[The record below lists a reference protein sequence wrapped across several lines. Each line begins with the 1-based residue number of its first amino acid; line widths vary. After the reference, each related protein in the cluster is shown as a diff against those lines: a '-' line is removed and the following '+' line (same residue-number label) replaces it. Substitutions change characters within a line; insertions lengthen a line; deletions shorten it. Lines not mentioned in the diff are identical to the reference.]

1 MPADSEYRALT
12 DHLEWIGYV
21 QPVGLVVS
29 AAALVDC
36 QAYVD
41 RNIFDPQQ
49 ALLNCLSEESP
60 RRVADFARF
69 TQGVLEWRKAD
80 LQNVDPGNTAQQQL
94 CVALP
99 EYGQTLQPTFA
110 VPDPHP
116 DADAPPWLMLITELE
131 AGTDFDQPAADAA
144 SLWNAA
150 PQAKF
155 ERLLRETNIPIG
167 LLVNG
172 DALRLVYSPRGEN
185 SGHITFPFEA
195 MATVAGR
202 PMLSALHMLLC
213 AARLFTLP
221 PEQRL
226 PALLAHSRKA
236 QSRVSA
242 QLADQVL
249 GALYELL
256 RGFQSANATPK
267 PATLVTAPTPPL
279 QHLLC
284 TNGQKIYKGI
294 LTVLLRLI
302 FLLYA
307 EDRGLICTSALYSN
321 YYSVA
326 GLFDCLRADAAVYPD
341 TMEQRYGAWARL
353 LVLFRLIHGGVNHP
367 ELSIPAREG
376 YLFDPDQFPF
386 LEGRNDNQPHDPS
399 IPADLPRISDHTVY
413 HVLEKLMLLEGQRI
427 SYRTLDVE
435 QIGSVY
441 ETMIGFE
448 LIAADGPSII
458 LRPTG
463 AHGAPT
469 VLNLAATLGMEASRR
484 TGWIKQQTG
493 HDITGQAAQSVKAAA
508 TVDQLLE
515 ALQKKIARDI
525 TPAPVPAGTMLL
537 SPTDERR
544 RSGSHYTPR
553 ALTEPI
559 VRKALA
565 PMLAALG
572 QRPTPEDILELKIC
586 DPAMGSGA
594 FLVEAC
600 RQLADEVVKA
610 WHAHNQHPLIPPD
623 EDEVLHARRI
633 VAQRC
638 LYGVDR
644 NPMAVDLAR
653 LSLWLA
659 TLAKK
664 HPFTFLDHVLRCGD
678 SLVGLTRRQITDG
691 HWLVTNQRIFGQE
704 HIDSCIGQAIALRK
718 EILAAGDHVPHP
730 IKSAKLAEA
739 DQTTNGVRFF
749 GDVITA
755 AFFSAE
761 NGRKRQAARDE
772 YVNRL
777 AAYLRSCDM
786 SLRPGDVVATLRAG
800 ANPVLPFHWEVEFPE
815 VFDRENGGFDVI
827 VGNPPFAGK
836 NTLIAGNR
844 RFYPDFL
851 AAIHEQSNGNTDVSA
866 HFFRRVFNL
875 LRLGGTMGLIATNTI
890 AQGDTRSTGL
900 RYICTHGGSIY
911 CARRRYKWPGQAAVV
926 VCIVHIFKNRPGLPP
941 PSCELDGRTVDQITA
956 FLFHAGGHDDPHQL
970 LANAGISFIGSYVL
984 GMGFT
989 FDDTDTKGI
998 ASSIAEMHRLIAKDP
1013 RNAECIFPY
1022 IGGEEICT
1030 SPTHAHHRYTIDF
1043 GEMSLEQAAAWPD
1056 LLAIVEAKVK
1066 PERANNPIPARRD
1079 RWWQHAGKCPELYS
1093 TITGLSRVLA
1103 ITRVTQHL
1111 APTFL
1116 PNNIVYADSTVIIAL
1131 EQFSALAILQ
1141 SRIHEIW
1148 ARVLASSMKDDMRYT
1163 PTDCFETFPFPAN
1176 FLDNPDLENAGKT
1189 YYEFRAQLM
1198 IRNNQG
1204 LTETYNRFHNPA
1216 ESSADIVTLRELHEQ
1231 LDRAVLKAY
1240 GWADIQPVCQFILD
1254 YEDEPETE
1262 SNAGRT
1268 SNRKKP
1274 WRCRWPDETRDEILA
1289 RLLEL
1294 NHQRHNAATPTTPAP
1309 ATPKP
1314 ASPLAAPPSAI
1325 TRARKRKAPAAT
1337 PNLFPEDPHPNVDS
1351 VKIVPTEKGTQPS

>member
-1 MPADSEYRALT
+1 
-12 DHLEWIGYV
+12 
-21 QPVGLVVS
+21 
-29 AAALVDC
+29 
-36 QAYVD
+36 
-41 RNIFDPQQ
+41 
-49 ALLNCLSEESP
+49 
-60 RRVADFARF
+60 
-69 TQGVLEWRKAD
+69 
-80 LQNVDPGNTAQQQL
+80 
-94 CVALP
+94 
-99 EYGQTLQPTFA
+99 
-110 VPDPHP
+110 
-116 DADAPPWLMLITELE
+116 
-131 AGTDFDQPAADAA
+131 
-144 SLWNAA
+144 
-150 PQAKF
+150 
-155 ERLLRETNIPIG
+155 
-167 LLVNG
+167 
-172 DALRLVYSPRGEN
+172 
-185 SGHITFPFEA
+185 
-195 MATVAGR
+195 
-202 PMLSALHMLLC
+202 MLLDG
-213 AARLFTLP
+213 
-221 PEQRL
+221 QRL
-226 PALLAHSRKA
+226 
-236 QSRVSA
+236 
-242 QLADQVL
+242 
-249 GALYELL
+249 
-256 RGFQSANATPK
+256 
-267 PATLVTAPTPPL
+267 
-279 QHLLC
+279 
-284 TNGQKIYKGI
+284 
-294 LTVLLRLI
+294 
-302 FLLYA
+302 
-307 EDRGLICTSALYSN
+307 
-321 YYSVA
+321 
-326 GLFDCLRADAAVYPD
+326 
-341 TMEQRYGAWARL
+341 
-353 LVLFRLIHGGVNHP
+353 
-367 ELSIPAREG
+367 
-376 YLFDPDQFPF
+376 
-386 LEGRNDNQPHDPS
+386 
-399 IPADLPRISDHTVY
+399 
-413 HVLEKLMLLEGQRI
+413 

-448 LIAADGPSII
+448 LMLTDGPSII

-469 VLNLAATLGMEASRR
+469 VLNLAATLGMEPSKRA
-484 TGWIKQQTG
+484 GWIKQQTG
-493 HDITGQAAQSVKAAA
+493 HDITGQAAQCVKAAA

-525 TPAPVPAGTMLL
+525 TPAPVSAGTMLL

-559 VRKALA
+559 VRKALV

-572 QRPTPEDILELKIC
+572 QMPTPEDILELKIC

-610 WHAHNQHPLIPPD
+610 WHTHNRQPIIPPD
-623 EDEVLHARRI
+623 EDEILHARRI

-659 TLAKK
+659 TLAKN

-678 SLVGLTRRQITDG
+678 SLVGLTRRQISDG

-777 AAYLRSCDM
+777 AAYLRTGDM
-786 SLRPGDVVATLRAG
+786 SLRPGDVAATLRAG

-926 VCIVHIFKNRPGLPP
+926 VSIVHIMKNRPGSPP
-941 PSCELDGRTVDQITA
+941 PPCELDNRTVDQITA
-956 FLFHAGGHDDPHQL
+956 FLFHAGGHDDPNRL
-970 LANAGISFIGSYVL
+970 MANAGKSFQGSILL

-1013 RNAECIFPY
+1013 RNAERIFPY

-1066 PERANNPIPARRD
+1066 PERMAKNDPDAIRL
-1079 RWWQHAGKCPELYS
+1079 WWRFLRPRPELYS

-1103 ITRVTQHL
+1103 ITCSATPWMAFTPVPAKTVFANTL
-1111 APTFL
+1111 A
-1116 PNNIVYADSTVIIAL
+1116 VIAL

-1176 FLDNPDLENAGKT
+1176 FLENPDLEYAGKT

-1216 ESSADIVTLRELHEQ
+1216 ESSADIVTLRDLHEQ

-1240 GWADIQPVCQFILD
+1240 GWDDIQPVCQFILD

-1274 WRCRWPDETRDEILA
+1274 WRYRWPDETRDEILA

-1294 NHQRHNAATPTTPAP
+1294 NHQRHNAPAP

-1325 TRARKRKAPAAT
+1325 TRTRKRKAAAPAAT
-1337 PNLFPEDPHPNVDS
+1337 PNLFPEDPHPNANN
-1351 VKIVPTEKGTQPS
+1351 VKIVPTKKGTQPT

>member
-1 MPADSEYRALT
+1 MPAESEYRALT

-29 AAALVDC
+29 PAALLDC

-41 RNIFDPQQ
+41 RNIHQLQQ
-49 ALLNCLSEESP
+49 ALLNCLSDDSP
-60 RRVADFARF
+60 RRVIDFARF
-69 TQGVLEWRKAD
+69 TECVLEWRDTD
-80 LQNVDPGNTAQQQL
+80 LQTVDPGNTAQQQL

-116 DADAPPWLMLITELE
+116 DASAPPWLMLITNLK
-131 AGTDFDQPAADAA
+131 AGTDFDQPSAA

-150 PQAKF
+150 PQVQF

-167 LLVNG
+167 LLFNG
-172 DALRLVYSPRGEN
+172 DALRLVYCPRGEN

-202 PMLSALHMLLC
+202 TMLSALHMLLS

-236 QSRVSA
+236 QSRVSE
-242 QLADQVL
+242 QLAGQVL

-256 RGFQSANATPK
+256 RGFQSANATH
-267 PATLVTAPTPPL
+267 TPL
-279 QHLLC
+279 QHLLS

-307 EDRGLICTSALYSN
+307 EDRGLISASALYSN
-321 YYSVA
+321 HYSVA
-326 GLFDCLRADAAVYPD
+326 GLFDHLRADAAIYPD

-353 LVLFRLIHGGVNHP
+353 LVLFRLIHGGVHHP

-386 LEGRNDNQPHDPS
+386 LEGRSDNQTHDPS
-399 IPADLPRISDHTVY
+399 IPTDLPRISDHTVY
-413 HVLEKLMLLEGQRI
+413 RVLEKLMLLDGQRL

-448 LIAADGPSII
+448 LIVADNPSII

-463 AHGAPT
+463 THGAPT
-469 VLNLAATLGMEASRR
+469 VLNLAATLTMEPSRR
-484 TGWIKQQTG
+484 AAWIKEQTG
-493 HDITGQAAQSVKAAA
+493 HDLTGQAAQSINAAA

-537 SPTDERR
+537 NPTDERR

-565 PMLAALG
+565 PVLAALG
-572 QRPTPEDILELKIC
+572 LKPTPEDILELKIC

-600 RQLADEVVKA
+600 RQLADELVKA
-610 WHAHNQHPLIPPD
+610 WHTHNRPPVIPPD
-623 EDEVLHARRI
+623 EDEILHARRI
-633 VAQRC
+633 IAQRC
-638 LYGVDR
+638 IYGVDR

-659 TLAKK
+659 TLAKN

-691 HWLVTNQRIFGQE
+691 HWLPTNQRIFGQE
-704 HIDSCIGQAIALRK
+704 HIESCLQQAIALRK

-730 IKSAKLAEA
+730 IKSAKLTEA

-772 YVNRL
+772 YINRL
-777 AAYLRSCDM
+777 AAYLRSGDM
-786 SLRPGDVVATLRAG
+786 SLRPGDVVATLRTG
-800 ANPVLPFHWEVEFPE
+800 ANPVFPFHWEAEFPE

-851 AAIHEQSNGNTDVSA
+851 AAIHEQSNGNTDLSA
-866 HFFRRVFNL
+866 HFFRRAFVL

-926 VCIVHIFKNRPGLPP
+926 VSIVHIFKRGPNMPPP
-941 PSCELDGRTVDQITA
+941 PSELDGRTVKQITA
-956 FLFHAGGHDDPHQL
+956 FLFHAGGHDDPHRL
-970 LANAGISFIGSYVL
+970 LANAGISFVGSYVL

-989 FDDTDTKGI
+989 FDDTDPKGI
-998 ASSIAEMHRLIAKDP
+998 ASSIAQMHRLIAKDP
-1013 RNAECIFPY
+1013 RNAQRIFPY

-1030 SPTHAHHRYTIDF
+1030 SPTHAHHRYAIDF
-1043 GEMSLEQAAAWPD
+1043 GEMSLDQAAAWPD
-1056 LLAIVEAKVK
+1056 LLAIVEERVK

-1093 TITGLSRVLA
+1093 TITGLGRVLA

-1116 PNNIVYADSTVIIAL
+1116 PTNMVYADSTVIIAL
-1131 EQFSALAILQ
+1131 EQFSALAVLQ

-1176 FLDNPDLENAGKT
+1176 FLADADLESTGKT
-1189 YYEFRAQLM
+1189 YYEFRAQLL

-1216 ESSADIVTLRELHEQ
+1216 ESSADIITLRQLHQQ
-1231 LDRAVLKAY
+1231 LDSAVLKAY

-1254 YEDEPETE
+1254 YEDQPQTEPD
-1262 SNAGRT
+1262 AGRT
-1268 SNRKKP
+1268 SKRKKP
-1274 WRCRWPDETRDEILA
+1274 WRYRWPDETRDEILA

-1294 NHQRHNAATPTTPAP
+1294 NHQRTTHEPAG
-1309 ATPKP
+1309 
-1314 ASPLAAPPSAI
+1314 PLAAPMPTTPPTTVPRSG
-1325 TRARKRKAPAAT
+1325 KRKPLTAA
-1337 PNLFPEDPHPNVDS
+1337 PNLFTQASQPNPNTS
-1351 VKIVPTEKGTQPS
+1351 KITPSGKGSRPT

>member
-1 MPADSEYRALT
+1 MPTDSEYRALA

-29 AAALVDC
+29 APALLDC

-41 RNIFDPQQ
+41 RNIFEQQQ
-49 ALLNCLSEESP
+49 ALLACLSDDSL
-60 RRVADFARF
+60 RRVTDFSHF
-69 TQGVLEWRKAD
+69 TQCVLEWRETD
-80 LQNVDPGNTAQQQL
+80 LQKFDATNKAHQPL

-110 VPDPHP
+110 VPNPHP
-116 DADAPPWLMLITELE
+116 DATIPPWLMLVTELE
-131 AGTDFDQPAADAA
+131 SGTDFDQPSADSA

-155 ERLLRETNIPIG
+155 ERLLRETKIPIG
-167 LLVNG
+167 LLCNG
-172 DALRLVYSPRGEN
+172 EALRLVYSPRGEN

-202 PMLSALHMLLC
+202 PILSALHMLLC
-213 AARLFTLP
+213 APRLFTLP
-221 PEQRL
+221 AQQRL

-236 QSRVSA
+236 QSRVSE

-249 GALYELL
+249 AALYELL
-256 RGFQSANATPK
+256 RGFQSAKAT
-267 PATLVTAPTPPL
+267 TPPL
-279 QHLLC
+279 EEILS
-284 TNGQKIYKGI
+284 TNSQKIYKGI
-294 LTVLLRLI
+294 LTVLLRLV

-307 EDRGLICTSALYSN
+307 EDRGLISTSALYSN
-321 YYSVA
+321 YYSIS
-326 GLFDCLRADAAVYPD
+326 GLFDRLRADAAVYSD
-341 TMEQRYGAWARL
+341 TMEQRYGAWAQL

-376 YLFDPDQFPF
+376 YLFDPDQYPF
-386 LEGRNDNQPHDPS
+386 LEGRNDHQPHELTAR
-399 IPADLPRISDHTVY
+399 ADLPRISDHTVY
-413 HVLEKLMLLEGQRI
+413 RVLEKLMVLDGQRL

-435 QIGSVY
+435 QLGSVY

-448 LIAADGPSII
+448 LVVADDTSII

-469 VLNLAATLGMEASRR
+469 VLNIAAVLNVEPSRR
-484 TGWIKQQTG
+484 AAWIKAQTG
-493 HDITGQAAQSVKAAA
+493 HDITGQAAQAVKTAA
-508 TVDQLLE
+508 TIDELLE
-515 ALQKKIARDI
+515 TLQKKIARDI

-537 SPTDERR
+537 NPTDERR

-565 PMLAALG
+565 PVLAALG
-572 QRPTPEDILELKIC
+572 PKPAPEEILELKIC

-594 FLVEAC
+594 FLVEVC
-600 RQLADEVVKA
+600 RQLADELVKA
-610 WHAHNQHPLIPPD
+610 WHTHNRRPIIPPD
-623 EDEVLHARRI
+623 EDELLHARRI

-638 LYGVDR
+638 IYGVDR

-659 TLAKK
+659 TLAKN

-691 HWLVTNQRIFGQE
+691 HWLPTGQRIFGQE
-704 HIDSCIGQAIALRK
+704 HIESCMTQAITLRK
-718 EILAAGDHVPHP
+718 EILAAGDEVPHSL
-730 IKSAKLAEA
+730 KSAKLAAA
-739 DQTTNGVRFF
+739 DQAANGVRFF

-755 AFFSAE
+755 AFFSCE
-761 NGRKRQAARDE
+761 NSRKRQAARDD
-772 YVNRL
+772 YMNRL
-777 AAYLRSCDM
+777 ASYLRTGDM
-786 SLRPGDVVATLRAG
+786 SLRPGEVVAALRTG
-800 ANPVLPFHWEVEFPE
+800 VNPVTPFHWEVEFPE

-844 RFYPDFL
+844 EFYPDFL
-851 AAIHEQSNGNTDVSA
+851 STIHEQSNGNTDLSA
-866 HFFRRVFNL
+866 HFFRRAFTL
-875 LRLGGTMGLIATNTI
+875 LRPGGTMGLIATNTI

-911 CARRRYKWPGQAAVV
+911 CARRRFKWPGQAAVV
-926 VCIVHIFKNRPGLPP
+926 VSVVHIFKNHPRLRPP
-941 PSCELDGRTVDQITA
+941 PCELDGRTVEQITA
-956 FLFHAGGHDDPHQL
+956 FLFHAGGHDDPQRL
-970 LANAGISFIGSYVL
+970 AANAGKSFQGSILL

-998 ASSIAEMHRLIAKDP
+998 ASSIADMHRLIAKDP
-1013 RNAECIFPY
+1013 RNAERIFPY

-1066 PERANNPIPARRD
+1066 PERMALPPTIGWNMSVREKWWLFGGRRS
-1079 RWWQHAGKCPELYS
+1079 RLYS
-1093 TITGLSRVLA
+1093 AIAGLVRVLA

-1116 PNNIVYADSTVIIAL
+1116 PNSMVYADSTVIIAL
-1131 EQFSALAILQ
+1131 EQFSPLAILQ

-1148 ARVLASSMKDDMRYT
+1148 TRILASSMKDDMRYT
-1163 PTDCFETFPFPAN
+1163 PTDCFETFPFPEN
-1176 FLDNPDLENAGKT
+1176 FLIDPGLENAGKA

-1198 IRNNQG
+1198 VRNNQG

-1216 ESSADIVTLRELHEQ
+1216 ETAADIITLRQLHDQ
-1231 LDRAVLKAY
+1231 LDHAVLQAY
-1240 GWADIQPVCQFILD
+1240 GWSDIQSVCQFILD
-1254 YEDEPETE
+1254 YEDEPEAE
-1262 SNAGRT
+1262 PHAAGT
-1268 SNRKKP
+1268 SKKKKP
-1274 WRCRWPDETRDEILA
+1274 WRYRWPDETRDEILA
-1289 RLLEL
+1289 RLLQL
-1294 NHQRHNAATPTTPAP
+1294 NQQRHNSAASAPTPDAPAP
-1309 ATPKP
+1309 TKPKRGKRKKT
-1314 ASPLAAPPSAI
+1314 ADSPLFSREVGDDRI
-1325 TRARKRKAPAAT
+1325 TPG
-1337 PNLFPEDPHPNVDS
+1337 EQ
-1351 VKIVPTEKGTQPS
+1351 GT